1 MDRDSVNKEILELCD
16 KYNNMLIELPT
27 GFGKSKLALDILKKY
42 IIDFQQDVLI
52 VVPRLVLIDTWER
65 EFEKWGMKKYLLNVA
80 FTTYV
85 SLPKKADKKWS
96 MVIFD
101 ECHHLSERCRE
112 ALDSFTIGRSILLS
126 ATVKNSVKWDL
137 KGTFQNLFSYK
148 IHMKEAIDNEVL
160 PDPRVFLIPL
170 SLDTKIPTESIWKN
184 PKGKDPVVELP
195 WASRWAGIRQKTYK
209 VRIYCTEWQYY
220 TDLSDQIDFWKRK
233 YMVTRNEAFKN
244 KWLRLAGERLKWLS
258 DKKVDIVSRII
269 WLIRGHRTLT
279 FCNSI
284 EQTEELGSYCIN
296 SKNKN
301 STKIL
306 EAFNEGR
313 INHITAC
320 NMLNEGMNLV
330 NCQVGIYN
338 NLNSSEIIVKQR
350 LGRILRHESP
360 VIVIPYYKET
370 REQELVE
377 KMLEDYNPE
386 LITVLDKY
394 EDLLFKL

>member
-1 MDRDSVNKEILELCD
+1 MKVFYWR
-16 KYNNMLIELPT
+16 
-27 GFGKSKLALDILKKY
+27 KLYEKIKLVFSFNFK
-42 IIDFQQDVLI
+42 FWN
-52 VVPRLVLIDTWER
+52 VP
-65 EFEKWGMKKYLLNVA
+65 F
-80 FTTYV
+80 
-85 SLPKKADKKWS
+85 
-96 MVIFD
+96 
-101 ECHHLSERCRE
+101 
-112 ALDSFTIGRSILLS
+112 
-126 ATVKNSVKWDL
+126 
-137 KGTFQNLFSYK
+137 K

-209 VRIYCTEWQYY
+209 VRIYCAEWQYY

-258 DKKVDIVSRII
+258 DKKVDIVSRIL

-313 INHITAC
+313 IDHITAC

-386 LITVLDKY
+386 LITVLNRY